1 MSDVANF
8 CNAFPN
14 VEMTFEVQDPDDVT
28 ASDPVSVIVT
38 LEREDDE
45 QEPDEGWGKVGWMK
59 VHKRSLFLLTFG
71 FLWSLSRS
79 TKAA

>member
-14 VEMTFEVQDPDDVT
+14 VEMTFEVQDADDLT

-45 QEPDEGWGKVGWMK
+45 QEPDEGWGKVFTDGCFF
-59 VHKRSLFLLTFG
+59 VFSLF
-71 FLWSLSRS
+71 FLGGDGQNRVHP
-79 TKAA
+79 